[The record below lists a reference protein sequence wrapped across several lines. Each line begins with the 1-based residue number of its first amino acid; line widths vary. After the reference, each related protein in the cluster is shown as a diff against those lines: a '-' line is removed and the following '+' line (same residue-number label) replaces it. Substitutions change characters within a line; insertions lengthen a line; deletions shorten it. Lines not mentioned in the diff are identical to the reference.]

1 MRLWKKKEKKQEAA
15 PTDRASGG
23 HNRLRAEVDR
33 LAAQMEVVTQERE
46 KSNERFQRL
55 AEEIGGM
62 RSMIVEG
69 QQQSKSLE
77 AAARK
82 ATELVGEVHPE
93 TVMAELR
100 KEDAKVDALRAKIES
115 GEAVSANLVNQLK
128 DIRRTVEVFK
138 GVDSLIKLSNEVKEE
153 LRNIQRERAIIE
165 KHSNSVEDI
174 FVEVQ
179 KKFAKFEKL
188 SKEVEELSGAFREI
202 LGEFSK
208 MKVRF
213 GDFLSRKDISE
224 IEKGITAKVV
234 AIDRLAH
241 EMGEEHRQFKKSLAE
256 SAATSRRLES
266 FDKRFM
272 AIDSRIAELKL
283 IEKELKT
290 LYREMGKTHDG
301 GILKGVLRN
310 FAKAKKPDKKR
321 KKK

>member
-1 MRLWKKKEKKQEAA
+1 MRLWKTKEKEQEAA
-15 PTDRASGG
+15 STGG
-23 HNRLRAEVDR
+23 RLGSHSRLRAEVDR
-33 LAAQMEVVTQERE
+33 LSAQMEVVTQERE
-46 KSNERFQRL
+46 KSNERFQRF

-128 DIRRTVEVFK
+128 DIRRTVELFK
-138 GVDSLIKLSNEVKEE
+138 GVDSLLKLSNEVKEE
-153 LRNIQRERAIIE
+153 LRGIQRERAIIE
-165 KHSNSVEDI
+165 KHSNGVEDI

-202 LGEFSK
+202 SREFSK

-213 GDFLSRKDISE
+213 GDFLSRKDFSE
-224 IEKGITAKVV
+224 LEKGITAKVL

-241 EMGEEHRQFKKSLAE
+241 EMGEEHRQFKRSLAE
-256 SAATSRRLES
+256 SMATSKRLES
-266 FDKRFM
+266 FDKKFM
-272 AIDSRIAELKL
+272 VIDSRIAELKL
-283 IEKELKT
+283 IEKELTK
-290 LYREMGKTHDG
+290 LYRETEKTHAG

-310 FAKAKKPDKKR
+310 LTKAKKPKKSGR
-321 KKK
+321 MK